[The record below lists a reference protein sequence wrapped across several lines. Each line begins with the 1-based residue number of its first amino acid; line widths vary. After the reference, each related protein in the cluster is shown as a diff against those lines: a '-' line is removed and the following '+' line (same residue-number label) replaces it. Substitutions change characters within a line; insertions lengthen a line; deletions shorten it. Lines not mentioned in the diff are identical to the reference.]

1 MLQRVAVVLALAVG
15 AVGAG
20 QRSVISVGETKG
32 LIPIGTLPCVPLYEV
47 RSVKMTV
54 CRMLGSERQR
64 LVTTATVVQNK
75 TDNCDLIVTLSL
87 IQCLRASP
95 VKQNVR
101 VPNTRKGEPIAIRFV
116 SMLTANLTA
125 DSIQA
130 YRASPPCSPHFAFE
144 TVSPEPPK

>member
-1 MLQRVAVVLALAVG
+1 MAVVLALAVG

-32 LIPIGTLPCVPLYEV
+32 LIPIGTLPCAPLYEV

-54 CRMLGSERQR
+54 CRMLGSARQR

-87 IQCLRASP
+87 TQNCLRASP
-95 VKQNVR
+95 VEQNVR
-101 VPNTRKGEPIAIRFV
+101 IPNTRKGESIAIRFV